1 MKTASSTTEPTQFIK
16 KPGVGRHLICNKA
29 VDCKPATPLQRSLEQ
44 PRLFPPSPVQ
54 HQQQQVGYRPPA
66 WLTEVPQLPFPAPPP
81 QRSYNNPPLF
91 IPPMRDCMNSM
102 MNNMSLNMYQQQN
115 QNQHQLQMQM
125 QQQQQQQQQ
134 QIFATLAQ
142 FNPNMPQ
149 IQCVDGVYGFVQE
162 QMVEQPE
169 QPVAEGGEGEEGEE
183 GEPVVSEEETVTI
196 AESKSQSE

>member
-1 MKTASSTTEPTQFIK
+1 
-16 KPGVGRHLICNKA
+16 
-29 VDCKPATPLQRSLEQ
+29 
-44 PRLFPPSPVQ
+44 
-54 HQQQQVGYRPPA
+54 
-66 WLTEVPQLPFPAPPP
+66 
-81 QRSYNNPPLF
+81 
-91 IPPMRDCMNSM
+91 MNSM

-169 QPVAEGGEGEEGEE
+169 QPVAEEGEGEEGEE